1 MEENLYQRMAKVALR
16 VKSVFKE
23 NKRVNGQYTFVSH
36 DAVVKALHDPIAEAG
51 IVVIPSI
58 KELTQ
63 DGNRT
68 TAKVAMVFINADK
81 PSERI
86 ETEWYGYGIDTSDKG
101 VGKAVS
107 YAYKYALL
115 KTFMLETCDD
125 VERDHVDHKP
135 DPLATLKAL
144 ASKCK
149 VSLEEFRQYVSELAS
164 LRGFTEEEVIKVMK
178 SNESKVAANFK
189 QWQSL
194 RAA

>member
-1 MEENLYQRMAKVALR
+1 MEENLYQRMVKVALR

-23 NKRVNGQYTFVSH
+23 NKKVNGQYTFVSH

-51 IVVIPSI
+51 IVIVPSI

-68 TAKVAMVFINADK
+68 TAKVAMAFINADK

-101 VGKAVS
+101 IGKAVS

-125 VERDHVDHKP
+125 VERDNVDHKP
-135 DPLATLKAL
+135 DPLATLKTL

-149 VSLEEFRQYVSELAS
+149 VSLEEFKQYVTELAE
-164 LRGFTEEEVIKVMK
+164 LRGFSEDEVIEVMK
-178 SNESKVAANFK
+178 SHESKVATNFK
-189 QWQSL
+189 QWQSQ